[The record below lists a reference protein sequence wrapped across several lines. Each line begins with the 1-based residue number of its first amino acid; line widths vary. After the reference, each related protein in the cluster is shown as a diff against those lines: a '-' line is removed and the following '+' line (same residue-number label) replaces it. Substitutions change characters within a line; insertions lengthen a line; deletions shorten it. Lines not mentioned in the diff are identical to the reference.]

1 MLYIDPRGVRMG
13 IALFF
18 FVEKSVF
25 EKQPSVDFPLLMEIY
40 ALLCR
45 DRRLRTF
52 LDIHQKKFAPQF
64 SKRRGG
70 GPRAF

>member
-1 MLYIDPRGVRMG
+1 MG

-52 LDIHQKKFAPQF
+52 LDALASLEPTQVA
-64 SKRRGG
+64 R
-70 GPRAF
+70 